1 MAQDPSSIET
11 EGGGSGKVLL
21 VLGLLGGLAVGGGLG
36 YYYSKSAGGGEDGTK
51 TEQVKKAPK
60 GPLIDID
67 FERIAVPIYAK
78 TENGQRFL
86 GNYFVDL
93 AVQVRGDDHQ
103 IAVRR
108 AETQLQHAF
117 VSAISRTDLMRED
130 SPLELDVDKIGT
142 TLTAKANEI
151 LGKGVVEAVRVK
163 NAMRLNR

>member
-1 MAQDPSSIET
+1 MSQDTGTVEPQ
-11 EGGGSGKVLL
+11 GGSGKILL

-36 YYYSKSAGGGEDGTK
+36 YYYSKSTAEDHGTPK
-51 TEQVKKAPK
+51 EEVKAEPK

-78 TENGQRFL
+78 TGNSQRFL
-86 GNYFVDL
+86 GNYFIDI
-93 AVQVRGDDHQ
+93 AVQVRGEKNQ
-103 IAVRR
+103 IAIKR

-130 SPLELDVDKIGT
+130 SPLELDVDKVGSV
-142 TLTAKANEI
+142 LQGKANEV
-151 LGKGVVEAVRVK
+151 LGGNIVEAVLVK

>member
-1 MAQDPSSIET
+1 MSQDPASVEPQ
-11 EGGGSGKVLL
+11 GGGSGKIFL

-36 YYYSKSAGGGEDGTK
+36 YYYSKSTAE
-51 TEQVKKAPK
+51 EQQTPKEEVKVAPK

-78 TENGQRFL
+78 TDSGQRFL
-86 GNYFVDL
+86 GNYFVDV
-93 AVQVRGDDHQ
+93 AVQVRGEKNQ

-130 SPLELDVDKIGT
+130 SPLELDVDKVGQV
-142 TLTAKANEI
+142 LQAKANEV
-151 LGKGVVEAVRVK
+151 LGGKIVEAVLVK

>member
-1 MAQDPSSIET
+1 MAQDPASVEQQGS
-11 EGGGSGKVLL
+11 GSGKVLL

-36 YYYSKSAGGGEDGTK
+36 YYYSKNAGGNEAATK
-51 TEQVKKAPK
+51 EEVKVAPK

-78 TENGQRFL
+78 TDNGQRFL
-86 GNYFVDL
+86 GNYFVDI
-93 AVQVRGDDHQ
+93 AVQVRGEENQ

-117 VSAISRTDLMRED
+117 VSAISRTDLMRAD
-130 SPLELDVDKIGT
+130 SPLELDVDKVGD
-142 TLTAKANEI
+142 LLKRKANEV
-151 LGKGVVEAVRVK
+151 LGGKIVEAVRVK

>member
-1 MAQDPSSIET
+1 MAQDPASVEQQ
-11 EGGGSGKVLL
+11 GGGSGKVLL
-21 VLGLLGGLAVGGGLG
+21 VLGLLGGLGLGGGLG
-36 YYYSKSAGGGEDGTK
+36 YYYSKSAGGDEAGAKE
-51 TEQVKKAPK
+51 EVKVAPK

-78 TENGQRFL
+78 TDNSQRFL
-86 GNYFVDL
+86 GNYFVDV
-93 AVQVRGDDHQ
+93 AVQVRGEKNQ

-130 SPLELDVDKIGT
+130 SPLELDVDKVGDV
-142 TLTAKANEI
+142 LKRKANEV
-151 LGKGVVEAVRVK
+151 LGGKIVEAVLVK